1 MEKIVL
7 LSNNDIPFEPAQL
20 IIHVP
25 TIKEIAYIGE
35 DAFFRGC
42 QYLTFSKRSL
52 EQKDKD
58 DLKELTDFE
67 ILMTILRNKSL
78 EIDKIKLSM
87 EMVLTLLFPDYKIGF
102 LPMSILLSKEDENH
116 LIDKD
121 NFESFRNI
129 VSEMFCLDYIHG
141 QTGANKYNPG
151 GPQARAIVEKFRERE
166 RRLAKLKQQGKIEE
180 QSVSVFY
187 TYISILSVGLQKSK
201 NDLFQY
207 SVFQLIDQFRRY
219 GMKTDYELYIQ
230 LKIAGAK
237 DLEDIRNWKGP
248 LDQPFT

>member
-7 LSNNDIPFEPAQL
+7 MSNNDIPFESAQL

-25 TIKEIAYIGE
+25 TLKEIALIGE
-35 DAFFRGC
+35 ENFFRGC

-67 ILMTILRNKSL
+67 ILMTILRNKTL

-129 VSEMFCLDYIHG
+129 VSKMFCLDYIHG
-141 QTGANKYNPG
+141 QSGKEKYNPG
-151 GPQARAIVEKFRERE
+151 GPQAQALVKKFRERE
-166 RRLAKLKQQGKIEE
+166 RRLAKLKGQNKEDQP
-180 QSVSVFY
+180 VSIFY
-187 TYISILSVGLQKSK
+187 TYISILSVGLQKSQ
-201 NDLFQY
+201 NELFQY

-219 GMKTDYELYIQ
+219 NMKTDYDLYIQ

-237 DLEDIRNWKGP
+237 DLEDIKNWKGP